1 MIRSQALE
9 LIGNTPVVKLNKLV
23 DAEYASLYAK
33 LEGFNLGGSSKDRAA
48 KGMIEAAEQDGTL
61 RPGGTIVESSSGN
74 LAIGLAL
81 VARLKG
87 YKAICV
93 VDPKVSDV
101 NLSVMKAFGA
111 DVHMVREADE
121 NGNYLMAR
129 INAAKALAE
138 SCDNSFWT
146 NQYDNLDSPEAYRS
160 TIAQEIYEDFGEDLD
175 WVVLPTGTAG
185 LATGCSLGLKERIP
199 SVEIMAVDAEGS
211 IIFGTPPGKRT
222 LTGIGAAIVPGNLRP
237 ELYDEVVHVGD
248 APAFRTTRLLASHE
262 GLLVGGSSGA
272 TVYAAMELAQT
283 LPPSKTILAILP
295 DRGDRYFNTIFSDEW
310 LTQNGVDLTTVPA
323 D

>member
-1 MIRSQALE
+1 MIHSQALE
-9 LIGNTPVVKLNKLV
+9 LIGNTPVVRLNNLLE
-23 DAEYASLYAK
+23 AGYASLYAK
-33 LEGFNLGGSSKDRAA
+33 LEGFNPGGSSKDRAA
-48 KGMIEAAEQDGTL
+48 KGMIEAAERDGKL
-61 RPGGTIVESSSGN
+61 RPGGTIIESSSGN

-81 VARLKG
+81 VARLKE

-93 VDPKVSDV
+93 VDPKISDV
-101 NLSVMKAFGA
+101 NLSIIRALGA
-111 DVHMVREADE
+111 DTHMVREADE
-121 NGNYLMAR
+121 NGSYLMAR

-138 SCDNSFWT
+138 SHDNSFWT
-146 NQYDNLDSPEAYRS
+146 NQYNNPDSPEAYRS
-160 TIAQEIYEDFGEDLD
+160 TMAQEIYEDFAEDLD

-199 SVEIMAVDAEGS
+199 GVEIMAVDAEGS
-211 IIFGTPPGKRT
+211 VIFGAPPGKRL

-248 APAFRTTRLLASHE
+248 APAFRTTRLLASRE

-272 TVYAAMELAQT
+272 VVYAAMELAQT
-283 LPPSKTILAILP
+283 LPPSRTVLAVLP

-310 LTQNGVDLTTVPA
+310 LAHNGIDLTAVPV